1 LNIARAKAEDAAA
14 LMAFIDTHWRKGHV
28 LATHKPL
35 LDWQHYC
42 PETDDYNFLLARNS
56 SGRIEGVLGFIPTT
70 RYDDALAPNA
80 VAWLSLWKV
89 VDDAQSPIVG
99 LLLLRALEAQGDWQA
114 VGTLGVTEVAEK
126 IYRML
131 GWRTDTLSHYYLCNP
146 DLSHFAI
153 AVEPQAAA
161 RLPVQRPLTEKSP
174 ADDWMPPRPLA
185 VKSGAYLR
193 RRFGEHPFY
202 KYRLFMVDEDLCVVV
217 RMVEANG
224 ARVLRIV
231 DLVGDISLV
240 PEIAGALQDLVVRE
254 GCEYIDLTVAGED
267 QAALLTAGWQ
277 KRDGATVL
285 PGYFEPFEA
294 RNVDIGYALKGNAP
308 FLLLRGDADQERP
321 NRISVC

>member
-1 LNIARAKAEDAAA
+1 MNIARAKAEDAAA
-14 LMAFIDTHWRKGHV
+14 LMAFIDAHWRKGHV

-42 PETDDYNFLLARNS
+42 PKTDDYNFLLARGA

-70 RYDDALAPNA
+70 RYDSALADNA

-89 VDDAQSPIVG
+89 VGDAQSPIVG

-131 GWRTDTLSHYYLCNP
+131 GWRTGTLEHYYICNPTLSH
-146 DLSHFAI
+146 FKI
-153 AVEPQAAA
+153 AGKPRVTT
-161 RLPVQRPLTEKSP
+161 RLPVQRLLKEKRP
-174 ADDWMPPRPLA
+174 ADDWMPPRALA

-193 RRFGEHPFY
+193 SRFSEHPFY
-202 KYRLFMVDEDLCVVV
+202 TYRLLMTGDDLCIVV
-217 RMVEANG
+217 RAVDAAG

-231 DLVGDISLV
+231 DLVGDISLLPDV
-240 PEIAGALQDLVVRE
+240 AGALQDLVVRE
-254 GCEYIDLTVAGED
+254 GCEYVDLVVAGED
-267 QAALLTAGWQ
+267 RAALLAAGWQ
-277 KRDGATVL
+277 ARQGETII

-294 RNVDIGYALKGNAP
+294 RNVDVGYAIKSTAQYL
-308 FLLLRGDADQERP
+308 FLRGDADQERP
-321 NRISVC
+321 NRISAC